1 MIFWAGLF
9 IFCSIVFSVVL
20 WRMKFKSFGLALA
33 LGYSAVVF
41 AGAVSVYSATG
52 AEAEWHWIGAFILG
66 MPLTLAMNLEPFL
79 NRFLTS
85 IGYSDASLLSMG
97 LNYMLLGDIQ
107 WFVAGWLL
115 QNVYNNLTTNFT
127 KGTKNSEK

>member
-1 MIFWAGLF
+1 MFMIFWAGLF
-9 IFCSIVFSVVL
+9 IFGSIVFSVVL

-41 AGAVSVYSATG
+41 AGAVSVYTATG

-85 IGYSDASLLSMG
+85 IGYSDGSLLSMG

-107 WFVAGWLL
+107 WFVAGWVL
-115 QNVYNNLTTNFT
+115 QRTFASLRGMFHP
-127 KGTKNSEK
+127 KK